1 MLENM
6 IVLFVI
12 YIYIYFFPLLHSKLS
27 TSLYTASV
35 VFVLHPVLLLLLLY
49 FIISHTYVC
58 WVLLAVMCIILFLL
72 FFSSFWVM
80 LLGAERIRIESNR
93 NWNRTENNKI
103 GVDFSQFI
111 SISNVDSIG
120 CLVVWLYMCVFYRNV
135 FFCFFERDYYYCIC
149 YFFSSTAFSMWY
161 GTKNKK
167 LHPIVISESCAF
179 LAEKPGPKNDN
190 TNGKSLFH
198 LMKNW

>member
-12 YIYIYFFPLLHSKLS
+12 YIFPLLHSKLS

-35 VFVLHPVLLLLLLY
+35 VFVLHPVLLLLLY

-58 WVLLAVMCIILFLL
+58 WVLLLCCYVYFFLL
-72 FFSSFWVM
+72 FFWVM

-93 NWNRTENNKI
+93 NWNRTENIKI

-111 SISNVDSIG
+111 SISNVDSVG
-120 CLVVWLYMCVFYRNV
+120 VVYVCILWEIFWEGLLLLYMLFL
-135 FFCFFERDYYYCIC
+135 FFNCLFDVIWQKSFIRLFFGIMRFSRWKTWPEIRQYERK
-149 YFFSSTAFSMWY
+149 SMFILW
-161 GTKNKK
+161 K
-167 LHPIVISESCAF
+167 
-179 LAEKPGPKNDN
+179 
-190 TNGKSLFH
+190 
-198 LMKNW
+198 W